1 MKSHLL
7 PCLLISLAATLVA
20 VAFWKP
26 SDLAINQSGLYE
38 FDQRISI
45 VATFYPIGEFARQVG
60 GDLITVTVLTPAG
73 AEPHEYEPTPQQ
85 IGQVYDADIFLTN
98 GGEVDVWATDLIP
111 ELETRG
117 VKTVEMSTVIDT
129 LEMEEDGEVQMDPHF
144 WLDPSLAM
152 HEVEL
157 IRDTLSSVDP
167 KNIST
172 YTLNATRYLADLS
185 ALDTAFQTEL
195 ATCDQRTV
203 VTSHDAFGYMA
214 TRYHFT
220 ILSLLGLSPE
230 EEPSAGELADIAK
243 EAKAKGVKYIYFE
256 TLVSPKLSE
265 TIAREIGAT
274 TLVLNPLEGLS
285 EKEISQGESYLSV
298 MRQNLANLKT
308 GMVCHD

>member
-1 MKSHLL
+1 MKSRLI
-7 PCLLISLAATLVA
+7 PCLLVALAATLVA
-20 VAFWKP
+20 IAFWKP
-26 SDLAINQSGLYE
+26 SDLVLERSGLDE
-38 FDQRISI
+38 VDQQVTV
-45 VATFYPIGEFARQVG
+45 VATFYPMGEFARQVG
-60 GDLITVTVLTPAG
+60 GDLVTVTVLTPAG

-111 ELETRG
+111 ELEAHG

-129 LEMEEDGEVQMDPHF
+129 LEMKEDGEVQMDPHF

-157 IRDTLSSVDP
+157 IRDTLSLIDP
-167 KNIST
+167 KNTST
-172 YTLNATRYLADLS
+172 YTLNTTRYLADLS

-220 ILSLLGLSPE
+220 IISLLGLSPE
-230 EEPSAGELADIAK
+230 EEPSAGELADIVK
-243 EAKAKGVKYIYFE
+243 DAKAKGVSSIYFE

-285 EKEISQGESYLSV
+285 EEEISEGESYLSV
-298 MRQNLANLKT
+298 MRQNLANLKI